1 MINSH
6 CNWDR
11 LNFIYGVSSSRSDS
25 RQKVSSRISSPG
37 SVQKH
42 EVFIMTMEMAEFNLK
57 SKKERRG
64 LNLVKNYKL
73 FFKFVLT
80 ELYL

>member
-1 MINSH
+1 
-6 CNWDR
+6 
-11 LNFIYGVSSSRSDS
+11 
-25 RQKVSSRISSPG
+25 
-37 SVQKH
+37 
-42 EVFIMTMEMAEFNLK
+42 MAEFNLK

-64 LNLVKNYKL
+64 LNLVNNYKL